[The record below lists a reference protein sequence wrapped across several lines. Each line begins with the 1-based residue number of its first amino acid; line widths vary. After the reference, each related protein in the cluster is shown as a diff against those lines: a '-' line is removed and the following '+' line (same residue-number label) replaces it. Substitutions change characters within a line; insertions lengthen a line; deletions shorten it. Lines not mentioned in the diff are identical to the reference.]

1 MTHSLKVDE
10 LNFDQIAECDGSDQ
24 MSWPSGCGCLSARA
38 VRTLAARP
46 Y

>member
-1 MTHSLKVDE
+1 MTHSLKVD
-10 LNFDQIAECDGSDQ
+10 LKTFDTTALSGVSTE
-24 MSWPSGCGCLSARA
+24 MSWPLGCGCLSARA

>member
-1 MTHSLKVDE
+1 MTHSLKVD
-10 LNFDQIAECDGSDQ
+10 LKTFDKVALCGLSTE
-24 MSWPSGCGCLSARA
+24 MSWPYGCGCLSARA